1 MTQEQK
7 DIQLIKDDIKSIR
20 VHLDNIKT
28 NQETLKTNKEV
39 AEKKIDLIY
48 NTLTNNEFNGHNGFV
63 TRLNSLEKTV
73 LMHETFWKAFFWLF
87 GSTVFIGLMFKFF
100 IKP

>member
-28 NQETLKTNKEV
+28 NQETPLN
-39 AEKKIDLIY
+39 AE
-48 NTLTNNEFNGHNGFV
+48 
-63 TRLNSLEKTV
+63 
-73 LMHETFWKAFFWLF
+73 
-87 GSTVFIGLMFKFF
+87 
-100 IKP
+100 